1 MKNLI
6 DKYIYIYIYIP
17 TSKKGGMQV
26 SIPHSMEEVAK

>member
-6 DKYIYIYIYIP
+6 DKYIYIY
-17 TSKKGGMQV
+17 TKQNFKKGGMQV